1 MSFQRPKTKAEH
13 VSDSSVL
20 SSAGRMGC
28 YENDTAF
35 LGQTGPFFV
44 LLFCLLN
51 AVYIST
57 GLHSLY
63 IVFVGASPS
72 HHCRIADANLSEE
85 WQKASIPQWD
95 GQWKAPAQ
103 SVSEIPAGDG
113 QKAVCA
119 GSLAAGGQSD
129 RHHAGEVCGRMELQ
143 HRHLPLHHCL
153 GGEATLHIGR
163 IMHYTD
169 LPTAYTSFCFYTQ
182 IQELHTKCDTPCI
195 SCKTKHGIQAHLKS
209 KHCLILQTPIFGY
222 IIRSWSKLKAVL

>member
-28 YENDTAF
+28 YEKDTTF

-85 WQKASIPQWD
+85 WQKASIPSETVNGKLQPSQCWRYRLETVRKLCAQGHSPLEVNLTDITLEKCVD
-95 GQWKAPAQ
+95 GW
-103 SVSEIPAGDG
+103 SYSTDIYHSTIVSE
-113 QKAVCA
+113 V
-119 GSLAAGGQSD
+119 SNSTY
-129 RHHAGEVCGRMELQ
+129 RTNHAL
-143 HRHLPLHHCL
+143 HRSS
-153 GGEATLHIGR
+153 
-163 IMHYTD
+163 
-169 LPTAYTSFCFYTQ
+169 TAYTSFCF
-182 IQELHTKCDTPCI
+182 IH
-195 SCKTKHGIQAHLKS
+195 KS
-209 KHCLILQTPIFGY
+209 KNCTQNAIHLASLAKRSTAFKRISKANICLILQTPIFGY